1 MLEIKIGLVHKR
13 NEDMIEAALDAVK
26 TRFMSVVE
34 RYVEDYLATHLSQL
48 MEIVKEVHF
57 KVDTALSFNR
67 GSLKVQEVKPRDVKK
82 VDSKH
87 LTITSVDDSVG
98 GIFGEDLLDSPAGE
112 PKRHSG

>member
-1 MLEIKIGLVHKR
+1 MNSRKSQQHEQMESIHDVLERIKVLEIKIGLVHKR

-67 GSLKVQEVKPRDVKK
+67 GSLKV
-82 VDSKH
+82 
-87 LTITSVDDSVG
+87 
-98 GIFGEDLLDSPAGE
+98 
-112 PKRHSG
+112 